1 MSQHADEPVESDLL
15 LAFSTE
21 PGGKPPESAESLA
34 ARVECLEQALH
45 RSTREIE
52 SLKSE
57 LATLV
62 GTVDDIGKKSRRPVP
77 AARPVSSARTRFI
90 PAIAGIVLGLT
101 LGVLGWMQWSRDSIA
116 VSASTDTPVTPVTPV
131 ATPEP
136 VAEEPPVELASPQP
150 PVASIA
156 APTSVPVTEPK
167 TTNSRR
173 PPVQTRVDYVG
184 TLSIDA
190 APGGQVFIDREA
202 AGQTPLRV
210 QNLKAGSHLVWIE
223 RDGYRRFTRVVQ
235 VPADRVSRVFAE
247 LEPIPE
253 R

>member
-1 MSQHADEPVESDLL
+1 MPQRDDEPVEDDLL

-21 PGGKPPESAESLA
+21 PGGKPPESTESLA
-34 ARVECLEQALH
+34 ARVECLERALH

-57 LATLV
+57 LAILV
-62 GTVDDIGKKSRRPVP
+62 GTVDDIGKNARRPITWAPKP
-77 AARPVSSARTRFI
+77 ASSARTRFLT
-90 PAIAGIVLGLT
+90 ATAGIVFGLAV
-101 LGVLGWMQWSRDSIA
+101 GVLGWTLWSRDSIGTTVVAAPEAAA
-116 VSASTDTPVTPVTPV
+116 VQPAAVPQPVAPLAA

-136 VAEEPPVELASPQP
+136 APETETTTPEEQ
-150 PVASIA
+150 
-156 APTSVPVTEPK
+156 
-167 TTNSRR
+167 
-173 PPVQTRVDYVG
+173 PVQAPVDYVG

-202 AGQTPLRV
+202 AGQTPLRI

-223 RDGYRRFTRVVQ
+223 REGYRRFTRVVQ
-235 VPADRVSRVFAE
+235 VPADRVSRVWAD
-247 LEPIPE
+247 LEPIPD

>member
-1 MSQHADEPVESDLL
+1 MPEHADEPAEEDLL

-21 PGGKPPESAESLA
+21 PGGKPPESTESLA
-34 ARVECLEQALH
+34 ARVEGLERALQL
-45 RSTREIE
+45 STGEIE

-62 GTVDDIGKKSRRPVP
+62 GTVDDIGKTARRHVAWAPKPVFP
-77 AARPVSSARTRFI
+77 ARSRFI
-90 PAIAGIVLGLT
+90 TVAASVVLGVALGLFGWAVWSRATGGTIDTIDTIDTTVAAAEPASEELPVDAPTPAPAVVSLAAAITPPPAPEPEPAI
-101 LGVLGWMQWSRDSIA
+101 R
-116 VSASTDTPVTPVTPV
+116 
-131 ATPEP
+131 EP
-136 VAEEPPVELASPQP
+136 RR
-150 PVASIA
+150 
-156 APTSVPVTEPK
+156 APTP
-167 TTNSRR
+167 
-173 PPVQTRVDYVG
+173 VDYVG

-190 APGGQVFIDREA
+190 SPGGRVFIDRVP

-223 RDGYRRFTRVVQ
+223 REGYRRFTRVVL
-235 VPADRVSRVFAE
+235 VPADRVSRVFAD